1 MTNFDFFLFISLSLN
16 RTKWKR
22 QAAVGMELFVEAGNF
37 AAYQRAYASR
47 YGQLDGLPYPSNPL
61 MLPGASHP
69 ILPSANV
76 QSPAIDSYY
85 QALQSG
91 LGAMP
96 NPYGS
101 MFGAHR
107 PMPFHPMTSQSGFL
121 PPNAF
126 YPMPP
131 VTSSS
136 PADQQRDRSH
146 SISPVASH
154 SSHSQSPV
162 TVSHPS
168 AAVRQPSPAQTPAD
182 DNESDIEV

>member
-1 MTNFDFFLFISLSLN
+1 M
-16 RTKWKR
+16 
-22 QAAVGMELFVEAGNF
+22 EAGNY

-69 ILPSANV
+69 MLSSANV

-85 QALQSG
+85 QALQNG

-96 NPYGS
+96 NPYGN

-131 VTSSS
+131 VTSAS
-136 PADQQRDRSH
+136 PTDQQRERSH

-154 SSHSQSPV
+154 SSSQSPV
-162 TVSHPS
+162 TVPHPPV
-168 AAVRQPSPAQTPAD
+168 VRQPSPAQTPAD